1 VTISAVRSAP
11 RLRPLQTAIG
21 VGAVL
26 LISAVTGA
34 LTPYGEVHLPSSISA
49 AANSSGPW
57 AITAFASIY
66 FSRIRGLGAALL
78 GATSLVVM
86 NLFFFV
92 SFEHRVGHYLHSYI
106 EFWIAIAILVGP
118 LVGLCA
124 SWLRSNAPVL
134 REIGVAAPAS
144 ILIGEGVFM
153 LVRLPGVSTV
163 YALASVVVGAILF
176 LLLAGLRL
184 DRIVRVVISFLI
196 CGIASV
202 AFFEIYGL
210 LPHVLNKVVP

>member
-1 VTISAVRSAP
+1 VTTSAVLSAP
-11 RLRPLQTAIG
+11 RLRPLRAALG

-26 LISAVTGA
+26 LVSAVTGA

-57 AITAFASIY
+57 AIVAFASVY
-66 FSRIRGLGAALL
+66 FSRIRGFGAAIL

-86 NLFFFV
+86 NVFFFV

-106 EFWIAIAILVGP
+106 EFWIAIGILVGP

-124 SWLRSNAPVL
+124 SWLRSNHPVL

-153 LVRLPGVSTV
+153 LDRLPGVSTV
-163 YALASVVVGAILF
+163 YAVASVMVGAVLF

-184 DRIVRVVISFLI
+184 DRFSRILVSLLI

>member
-1 VTISAVRSAP
+1 VTLSTVRSEP
-11 RLRPLQTAIG
+11 RLHPLRATLG

-26 LISAVTGA
+26 LIAAVTGA

-57 AITAFASIY
+57 AIVAFASVY
-66 FSRIRGLGAALL
+66 FSRIRGFGAAVLGAA
-78 GATSLVVM
+78 SLVIM

-124 SWLRSNAPVL
+124 SWLRSNHPVL
-134 REIGVAAPAS
+134 REVGVAAPAS
-144 ILIGEGVFM
+144 ILIGEGFFM
-153 LVRLPGVSTV
+153 LERLPGVSTD
-163 YALASVVVGAILF
+163 YAVASVVVGGILF
-176 LLLAGLRL
+176 VLLAGLRL
-184 DRIVRVVISFLI
+184 DRLWRVLVSALI
-196 CGIASV
+196 CAVASV

>member
-1 VTISAVRSAP
+1 MTTSTARSEP
-11 RLRPLQTAIG
+11 RLRPLRATVGIG
-21 VGAVL
+21 LVL
-26 LISAVTGA
+26 LVAAGTGA

-57 AITAFASIY
+57 ATVAFASVY
-66 FSRIRGLGAALL
+66 FSRIRGVGAALL
-78 GATSLVVM
+78 GAASLVVM

-106 EFWIAIAILVGP
+106 EFWIAIAVLVGP

-124 SWLRSNAPVL
+124 SWLRSPQPAL
-134 REIGVAAPAS
+134 RAVGVAAPAS

-153 LVRLPGVSTV
+153 LARLPGVSTV
-163 YALASVVVGAILF
+163 YAVGSVVAGVVLF
-176 LLLAGLRL
+176 VLLAGLRL
-184 DRIVRVVISFLI
+184 DRLARVLLSAAV
-196 CGIASV
+196 CTVASL